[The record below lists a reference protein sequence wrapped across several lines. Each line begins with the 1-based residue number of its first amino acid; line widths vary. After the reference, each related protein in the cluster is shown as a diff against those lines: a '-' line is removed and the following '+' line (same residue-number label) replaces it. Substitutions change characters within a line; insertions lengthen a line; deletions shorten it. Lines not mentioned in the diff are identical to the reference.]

1 MFWLVFMHSN
11 SSELKEIQFYNIYNA
26 HKCLLQSSGNF
37 RSLPLISA
45 VHQCCC
51 IKYFPDPSCISRFFP
66 LFFNLSISCSLMHG
80 WHQTNQATVRNLPIT
95 HCHSLT
101 SPTPTIVP
109 ISYRFKEKQ
118 WRRCLFISLL
128 KMLPIWPGLQD
139 KVFKR
144 TLLCFLLN
152 TSMAWEHS
160 VVIFSEH
167 SQRNQWKPSF
177 KMFGTSVK

>member
-1 MFWLVFMHSN
+1 MPT
-11 SSELKEIQFYNIYNA
+11 NA
-26 HKCLLQSSGNF
+26 CCGALEMLEACLLSVQS
-37 RSLPLISA
+37 IS
-45 VHQCCC
+45 VVDWILSWPKLQQQV
-51 IKYFPDPSCISRFFP
+51 FSSCFS
-66 LFFNLSISCSLMHG
+66 LSISCSLMHG
-80 WHQTNQATVRNLPIT
+80 WRQTNQATVRNLPIT
-95 HCHSLT
+95 RCHSLILP
-101 SPTPTIVP
+101 SPAIVP

-139 KVFKR
+139 KVFGR